1 MDLYAHCCERNVDMN
16 TYLRIVVLTSL
27 FLSVLSQVSCGG
39 YSVSGKAVVGSYN
52 TVEFVPA
59 NDPRL
64 KKEGIS
70 GILVEAVR
78 DPDSL
83 GRSVAGSG
91 KSSGNGDLT
100 LMLDEFGVGWMKE
113 VWDLRV
119 MMGGDLF
126 AQNRVQMP
134 SPGSDLKLLVVV
146 SPGTEV
152 RRSSMEEEQQRQLE
166 ESGINIP
173 DSSIFRR

>member
-1 MDLYAHCCERNVDMN
+1 MIFKNNILQLYIM
-16 TYLRIVVLTSL
+16 TSL
-27 FLSVLSQVSCGG
+27 E
-39 YSVSGKAVVGSYN
+39 SGEIQFSDIEN
-52 TVEFVPA
+52 ILWQMQCELRT
-59 NDPRL
+59 
-64 KKEGIS
+64 KEGIS

-91 KSSGNGDLT
+91 KSSGNGKIT
-100 LMLDEFGVGWMKE
+100 LAINEFGVGWMKE

-126 AQNRVQMP
+126 AQNRVEMP
-134 SPGSDLKLLVVV
+134 KPGSNLRLLVVV

-152 RRSSMEEEQQRQLE
+152 QRSSMEEEQQRQLE
-166 ESGINIP
+166 DSGIHIP
-173 DSSIFRR
+173 ESSIFRR